1 MTITALKQTA
11 HDRSDNDWMATTEHL
26 GERFAARAAD
36 HDRDGIFVTTN
47 YRNMREHR
55 LFSAAIPTEL
65 GGGGASYAELADMV
79 RGLGRHCGSTA
90 LAYAMHSHPV
100 AVNVFKHR
108 HGDAKATATLR
119 KLAAGELV
127 VAGTGANDWLDSS
140 GEAERVEG
148 GYRVHAHK
156 RFVSGVA
163 GADIFVSS
171 VRFATSDGV
180 DVLHF
185 STPIGADGVT
195 VVGSWD
201 ALGMR
206 GTGSHEVLLE
216 GLFIPDDAIV
226 ARRPAGVWH
235 PMWNVI
241 LPTAL
246 PLITA
251 AYVGMAESAVEL
263 AIAAARHRQA
273 ELAPIV
279 GEMVTALTTARSV
292 YADMLRDNANHTFEP
307 GLALADQT
315 LVRKAIATDAIRQ
328 TVELAAELVGGPGFM
343 RGHAMERIVRDV
355 RAMHYHPLPARR
367 QRVFSG
373 RIALGLDPVADA

>member
-1 MTITALKQTA
+1 MTLTALKQETN
-11 HDRSDNDWMATTEHL
+11 DRAPGTWAETVEQL
-26 GERFAARAAD
+26 GEHFAARAAE
-36 HDRDGIFVTTN
+36 HDRDGSFVTAN
-47 YRNMREHR
+47 YRDLRQHK
-55 LFSAAIPTEL
+55 LFSAAIPSDA
-65 GGGGASYAELADMV
+65 GGGGASYQELADIV
-79 RGLGRHCGSTA
+79 RRLGRHCGSTA

-100 AVNVFKHR
+100 AVNVYKHL

-140 GEAERVEG
+140 GEAVRVDG
-148 GYRVHAHK
+148 GYRVEGHK

-163 GADIFVSS
+163 GADVFVSS
-171 VRFATSDGV
+171 VRHQASDGV
-180 DVLHF
+180 EVLHF
-185 STPIGADGVT
+185 ATPIGADGVT
-195 VVGSWD
+195 VIPSWD

-206 GTGSHEVLLE
+206 STGSHEVLLE
-216 GLFIPDDAIV
+216 GLFVPDAAIV

-251 AYVGMAESAVEL
+251 AYVGLAESAADL
-263 AIAAARHRQA
+263 AITAARYRQA
-273 ELAPIV
+273 ELAPVV
-279 GEMVTALTTARSV
+279 GEMVTSLETARSV
-292 YADMLRDNANHTFEP
+292 YADMLRDNGNHTFEP
-307 GLALADQT
+307 GTELADRT
-315 LVRKAIATDAIRQ
+315 LVRKAIATDAIGK

-343 RGHAMERIVRDV
+343 RGHPMERIVRDV

-367 QRVFSG
+367 QRVFTG
-373 RIALGLDPVADA
+373 RLALGLDPVPGQ